1 LVIFQK
7 DLCNVISI
15 FKNMGLYLKTKELD
29 LEGGKDLFVVVNK
42 ADAEKIGLHDGDMA
56 FLGYR
61 DTEMYVKIVLTDKRV
76 HEGEIG
82 LYEELVDERFAPVN
96 RRVFLDI
103 PKPTKSLEA
112 IKKKMEG
119 GKLTEEEL
127 LSIMDDIG
135 NRKLRETEVAF
146 FVSTFFNPGFTEDE
160 IYWMTKAMAKSGEVL
175 DFKNIRDN
183 GDMVV
188 DKHSIGGTAGKG
200 ITPILVSILA
210 ANDLVCPNTSTRA
223 ITSPAGTSDMLEVV
237 MPVAIE
243 KKQVME
249 VVKKTGACLIWG
261 GSLYLAPADDE
272 IINVER
278 SLRIQEFQKVLVSIV
293 AKKVA
298 MGATYVLI
306 DLPYGPNTK
315 IERPDDLEFLERE
328 FKELFAKLGIQCF
341 TIKRAIKGPDGN
353 GVGPALE
360 IRETLRVLEQ
370 TDDRSMDSENTV
382 LEMASILLENTG
394 KAQKGKGQEV
404 AKATLESRAALKK
417 FWEIATAQGQDKII
431 NSSEVEIGEFTY
443 ELKSDRT
450 GKIKAI
456 NTRGIVD
463 IARALGTPTIKKAGL
478 YLQKNVGDSVEK
490 GDILAIL
497 YSETEDRLKRGKDMV
512 NLEGTWQIS

>member
-1 LVIFQK
+1 
-7 DLCNVISI
+7 
-15 FKNMGLYLKTKELD
+15 MGLYLKTKELD

-42 ADAEKIGLHDGDMA
+42 LDAEKIGLHDGDMA

-61 DTEMYVKIVLTDKRV
+61 DTEMYVKVVLTDKRV
-76 HEGEIG
+76 HEGEVG

-127 LSIMDDIG
+127 LSIMQDIG
-135 NRKLRETEVAF
+135 SRKLRETEVAF

-160 IYWMTKAMAKSGEVL
+160 IYWMTKAMANSGEVL

-200 ITPILVSILA
+200 ITPILISILA
-210 ANDLVCPNTSTRA
+210 ANNLVCPNTSTRA
-223 ITSPAGTSDMLEVV
+223 ITSPAGTSDILEVV

-243 KKQVME
+243 KDQVME

-306 DLPYGPNTK
+306 DLPYGKNTK
-315 IERPDDLEFLERE
+315 IERPDDLDFLERE
-328 FKELFAKLGIQCF
+328 FKELFAKVGIKCF
-341 TIKRAIKGPDGN
+341 TIKRQIKEPDGN

-360 IRETLRVLEQ
+360 IREALRVLEQ
-370 TDDRSMDSENTV
+370 TDNRSADLENTV
-382 LEMASILLENTG
+382 VKMAGILLENTG
-394 KAQKGKGQEV
+394 KAKEGEGKKLARE
-404 AKATLESRAALKK
+404 TLENRKALNK
-417 FWEIATAQGQDKII
+417 FWEIAAAQGQDTIL
-431 NSSEVEIGEFTY
+431 NSTEIEIGEFEY
-443 ELKSDRT
+443 EIKSVKS
-450 GKIKAI
+450 GNIKTI

-463 IARALGTPTIKKAGL
+463 IARALGTPNIKKAGL
-478 YLQKNVGDSVEK
+478 YLHKKVGDQVEK
-490 GDILAIL
+490 GDVLATL
-497 YSETEDRLKRGKDMV
+497 YSETESRLEQGKDIVDIEYTWEV
-512 NLEGTWQIS
+512 N

>member
-1 LVIFQK
+1 
-7 DLCNVISI
+7 
-15 FKNMGLYLKTKELD
+15 
-29 LEGGKDLFVVVNK
+29 
-42 ADAEKIGLHDGDMA
+42 
-56 FLGYR
+56 
-61 DTEMYVKIVLTDKRV
+61 VKVVLTDKRV
-76 HEGEIG
+76 HEGEVG

-127 LSIMDDIG
+127 LSIMQDIG
-135 NRKLRETEVAF
+135 SRKLRETEVAF

-160 IYWMTKAMAKSGEVL
+160 IYWMTKAMANSGEVL

-200 ITPILVSILA
+200 ITPILISILA
-210 ANDLVCPNTSTRA
+210 ANNLVCPNTSTRA
-223 ITSPAGTSDMLEVV
+223 ITSPAGTSDILEVV

-243 KKQVME
+243 KDQVME

-306 DLPYGPNTK
+306 DLPYGKNTK
-315 IERPDDLEFLERE
+315 IERPDDLDFLERE
-328 FKELFAKLGIQCF
+328 FKELFAKVGIKCF
-341 TIKRAIKGPDGN
+341 TIKRQIKEPDGN

-360 IRETLRVLEQ
+360 IREALRVLEQ
-370 TDDRSMDSENTV
+370 TDNRSADLENTV
-382 LEMASILLENTG
+382 VKMAGILLENTG
-394 KAQKGKGQEV
+394 KAKEGEGKKLARE
-404 AKATLESRAALKK
+404 TLENRKALNK
-417 FWEIATAQGQDKII
+417 FWEIAAAQGQDTIL
-431 NSSEVEIGEFTY
+431 NSTEIEIGEFEY
-443 ELKSDRT
+443 EIKSVKS
-450 GKIKAI
+450 GNIKTI

-463 IARALGTPTIKKAGL
+463 IARALGTPNIKKAGL
-478 YLQKNVGDSVEK
+478 YLHKKVGDQVEK
-490 GDILAIL
+490 GDVLATL
-497 YSETEDRLKRGKDMV
+497 YSETESRLEQGKDIVDIEYTWEV
-512 NLEGTWQIS
+512 N